1 MIYQV
6 ELYQIGK
13 RKVVDEF
20 IESLT
25 DKTITKIFWMI
36 NLLEKYGPEI
46 GMPYIKKI
54 SRNLFE
60 LRIRK
65 QESIR
70 FLFTVKNQT
79 IWILHGFK
87 KKRMKI
93 PSKEIEMALNR
104 LTLI

>member
-1 MIYQV
+1 M
-6 ELYQIGK
+6 
-13 RKVVDEF
+13 F
-20 IESLT
+20 
-25 DKTITKIFWMI
+25 

-46 GMPYIKKI
+46 GMPYVRKI
-54 SRNLFE
+54 GNNLFE

-65 QESIR
+65 QESVR
-70 FLFTVKNQT
+70 FLFTVKSQT

-93 PSKEIEMALNR
+93 LNKEIGIALNR